1 MEYLPFSKLEFLMAT
16 CLSSVQVGNKSIP
29 FIFEESHQLPIV
41 HIDLVFQNSG
51 SIFDGDLPGLV
62 HLVSKLLN
70 EGSRK
75 SGIDKFVQK
84 LDSNAI
90 KLFAINGYESFSI
103 SITTLKEKLPQGIEL
118 LKELLEYPNLDK
130 KVLEKVKNRT
140 LSSILKFSDDFDY
153 QASKNLQKLIFNLP
167 PIFGESE
174 TIRKIELAHI
184 EKYIR
189 NYLIVENV
197 VPVIGGD
204 VGEDEA
210 KEILQSLIA
219 VLPNGKSRELPKL
232 EFAPKKDRII
242 EYRDTKQSY
251 IYFASPFNL
260 QYSDEDI
267 YKAKVMFFIL
277 GSSGF
282 GSRLMEEVRVKHGLA
297 YSVSGNRH
305 ISKTR
310 SYFSGHL
317 QTSIENQDRAI
328 ELVENV
334 IGEFIKKGATAEE
347 LKSAKDFILGS
358 EPLRNETLPQRLGQ
372 AFNNYYYGH
381 SINHHK
387 ETLEKIAKLK
397 LSDLNRFIKSHKEI
411 LELRYSIITQK
422 GK

>member
-1 MEYLPFSKLEFLMAT
+1 MAT

-51 SIFDGDLPGLV
+51 SIFDDELPGLA
-62 HLVSKLLN
+62 HLTSRLLN
-70 EGSRK
+70 EGSSK

-90 KLFAINGYESFSI
+90 ELFVINGYESFSI

-130 KVLEKVKNRT
+130 KVLERVKNRT

-153 QASKNLQKLIFNLP
+153 QAFKNLKKLIFNLP
-167 PIFGESE
+167 PLIGESK
-174 TIRKIELAHI
+174 TIRKIELQHI

-204 VGEDEA
+204 IGEDEA

-219 VLPNGKSRELPKL
+219 ILPSGKSRELPKL
-232 EFAPKKDRII
+232 EFAPKKDRIV

-251 IYFASPFNL
+251 IYFASPLNL

-282 GSRLMEEVRVKHGLA
+282 GSRLVEEVRVKEGLA
-297 YSVSGNRH
+297 YSVTGYSH
-305 ISKTR
+305 ISKIN

-317 QTSIENQDRAI
+317 QTSVENQDKAI
-328 ELVENV
+328 EIVEKV
-334 IGEFIKKGATAEE
+334 IREFIKKGATAEE
-347 LKSAKDFILGS
+347 LKSAKNFILGS
-358 EPLRNETLPQRLGQ
+358 EPLKNETLSRRLGR
-372 AFNNYYYGH
+372 AFENYYHGH
-381 SINHHK
+381 PINHHK
-387 ETLEKIAKLK
+387 EMLEKIAKLK
-397 LSDLNRFIKSHKEI
+397 LSDLNKFIKSHQEI
-411 LELRYSIITQK
+411 LNLKYSIITQE
-422 GK
+422 GQ